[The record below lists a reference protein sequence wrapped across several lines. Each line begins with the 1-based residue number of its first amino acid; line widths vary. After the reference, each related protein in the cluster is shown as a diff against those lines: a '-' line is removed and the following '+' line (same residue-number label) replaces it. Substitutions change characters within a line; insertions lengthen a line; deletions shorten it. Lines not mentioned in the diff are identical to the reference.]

1 MKSSQHFLLSYVF
14 YASFSLEILIEVIYQ
29 VPLCKHLS
37 DLSGRANMVLPV
49 PAFTVLSGGKHASN
63 TFAIQVFN
71 IKFTINFSVLPLS
84 HNLLSYFSLAPQSSS
99 RMLLG
104 FK

>member
-1 MKSSQHFLLSYVF
+1 M
-14 YASFSLEILIEVIYQ
+14 
-29 VPLCKHLS
+29 CKHLS

-63 TFAIQVFN
+63 TFAIQVFY
-71 IKFTINFSVLPLS
+71 IKFTINVSVS
-84 HNLLSYFSLAPQSSS
+84 QSSS
-99 RMLLG
+99 RNLLV